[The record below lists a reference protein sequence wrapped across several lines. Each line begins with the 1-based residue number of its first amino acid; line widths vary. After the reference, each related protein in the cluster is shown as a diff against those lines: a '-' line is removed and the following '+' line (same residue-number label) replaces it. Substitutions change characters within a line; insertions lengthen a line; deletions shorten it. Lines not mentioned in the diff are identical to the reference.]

1 MFLLLGL
8 LVTPSDLLPTLIPSL
23 SIAFF
28 LILVGRPLAVLLS
41 LLPFDFDWRER
52 GFIAWVGLRG
62 AVPIFLGTI
71 PVLAGV
77 EGAMTFFGVAYV
89 VVLTSLL
96 LQGWTVAVAARR
108 LKLELPPRPEP
119 PQRVDIDLPGE
130 AGRDMA
136 AYTVQ
141 PMSIATRR
149 TLVRLPLPPNVEL
162 VSVMRDGALYD
173 RGALEQ
179 LVGDDYVLVI
189 DRK

>member
-1 MFLLLGL
+1 M
-8 LVTPSDLLPTLIPSL
+8 
-23 SIAFF
+23 AFF
-28 LILVGRPLAVLLS
+28 LSLVVRPLAVLLS

-77 EGAMTFFGVAYV
+77 EGAMTFIGVAYV

-119 PQRVDIDLPGE
+119 PQRVDID
-130 AGRDMA
+130 RKR
-136 AYTVQ
+136 
-141 PMSIATRR
+141 TR
-149 TLVRLPLPPNVEL
+149 LNA
-162 VSVMRDGALYD
+162 SH
-173 RGALEQ
+173 
-179 LVGDDYVLVI
+179 
-189 DRK
+189 